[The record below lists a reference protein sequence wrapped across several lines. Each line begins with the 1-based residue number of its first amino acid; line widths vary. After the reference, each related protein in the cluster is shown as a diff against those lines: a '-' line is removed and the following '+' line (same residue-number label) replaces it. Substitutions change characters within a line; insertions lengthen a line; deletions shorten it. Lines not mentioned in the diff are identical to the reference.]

1 MNINLSNK
9 KALVT
14 GGSHGIGKSIAKSL
28 LDHNCDVI
36 FFGRTK
42 KNVQHTINDLTKN
55 AHNLNIKNIVK
66 GFQFD
71 ILQSSTK
78 DLGEK
83 IKSEFGLIDILINN
97 VGGGGR
103 WGHEDMII
111 TNDEV
116 WEQVYYKNF
125 IVSKDLIKM
134 FLPSMLK
141 NEWGRV
147 ITITSSLAKQAGGR
161 PWFNVA
167 KMSQT
172 VLMKNLAKNSLYSSK
187 GVTFNSVAP
196 GAIHIPDTG
205 WDEMKKTNPKKYKEF
220 IKSNSPVGRLGTPEE
235 VANVVT
241 FLCSQYASL
250 VNGASIAVDGGESS
264 SY

>member
-1 MNINLSNK
+1 MNIDLTDK

-28 LDHNCDVI
+28 LNHNCDVI
-36 FFGRTK
+36 FFGRTQ
-42 KNVQHTINDLTKN
+42 KNVDQTINDLTKYVN
-55 AHNLNIKNIVK
+55 NSNTKNILK
-66 GFQFD
+66 GFQVD
-71 ILQSSTK
+71 VLQSSTQ
-78 DLGEK
+78 DLGER
-83 IKSEFGLIDILINN
+83 IKSEFGSIDILINN

-103 WGHEDMII
+103 WGDEDMLT
-111 TNDEV
+111 TNYEV
-116 WEQVYYKNF
+116 WDQVYHKNF
-125 IVSKDLIKM
+125 IVAKDLIQM
-134 FLPSMLK
+134 FLPFMLLNK
-141 NEWGRV
+141 WGRV

-172 VLMKNLAKNSLYSSK
+172 VLMKNLAKNHLYASK

-196 GAIHIPDTG
+196 GAIYIPNTG
-205 WDEMKKTNPKKYKEF
+205 WDEMKKTNPEKYKEF
-220 IKSNSPVGRLGTPEE
+220 IKSNLPIGRLGTPEE

-250 VNGASIAVDGGESS
+250 VNGASIAVDGGEGS

>member
-1 MNINLSNK
+1 MDINLSNK

-14 GGSHGIGKSIAKSL
+14 GGSHGIGKSIVKSL
-28 LDHNCDVI
+28 LNHHCDVI
-36 FFGRTK
+36 FFGRTE
-42 KNVQHTINDLTKN
+42 KNVDQTINDLTKDVN
-55 AHNLNIKNIVK
+55 NSNTKNIVK

-71 ILQSSTK
+71 ILQSSIQT
-78 DLGEK
+78 LGER
-83 IKSEFGLIDILINN
+83 IKSEFGSIDILINN

-103 WGHEDMII
+103 WGDEDMIT

-116 WEQVYYKNF
+116 WDQVYHKNF
-125 IVSKDLIKM
+125 IVAKDLIKM

-141 NEWGRV
+141 NEGGRV
-147 ITITSSLAKQAGGR
+147 VTITSSLAKQAGGR

-172 VLMKNLAKNSLYSSK
+172 VLMKNLAKNRLYSSK

-196 GAIHIPDTG
+196 GAIYIPDTG
-205 WDEMKKTNPKKYKEF
+205 WDEMKKTNPKKYQEF
-220 IKSNSPVGRLGTPEE
+220 IRSNSPIGRLGNPEE

>member
-1 MNINLSNK
+1 LDINLSNK
-9 KALVT
+9 TALVT

-36 FFGRTK
+36 FFGRTQNHVDETIKDLSK
-42 KNVQHTINDLTKN
+42 KFSNRNTKN
-55 AHNLNIKNIVK
+55 IIK

-71 ILQSSTK
+71 ILQSSIQE
-78 DLGEK
+78 LEER
-83 IKSEFGLIDILINN
+83 IKLDFGSIDILINN

-103 WGHEDMII
+103 WGDVDMLV

-116 WEQVYYKNF
+116 WDQVYYKNF
-125 IVSKDLIKM
+125 IIAKDLIKI

-147 ITITSSLAKQAGGR
+147 ISITSSIAKQAGGR

-172 VLMKNLAKNSLYSSK
+172 VLMKNLAKNNLYSSK

-196 GAIHIPDTG
+196 GAIEIPDTG
-205 WDEMKKTNPKKYKEF
+205 WDEMKKTDPEKYQEF
-220 IKSNSPVGRLGTPEE
+220 IKSNLPIGRLGKPEE

-250 VNGASIAVDGGESS
+250 VNGSSIAVDGGESS

>member
-1 MNINLSNK
+1 MNKNK
-9 KALVT
+9 L
-14 GGSHGIGKSIAKSL
+14 
-28 LDHNCDVI
+28 
-36 FFGRTK
+36 
-42 KNVQHTINDLTKN
+42 NDLTFSSKLTSWYKKEKRKLPFRN
-55 AHNLNIKNIVK
+55 TKDPYKIWLSEI
-66 GFQFD
+66 
-71 ILQSSTK
+71 ILQQTQM
-78 DLGEK
+78 
-83 IKSEFGLIDILINN
+83 ITGL
-97 VGGGGR
+97 
-103 WGHEDMII
+103 
-111 TNDEV
+111 
-116 WEQVYYKNF
+116 VYYKNF
-125 IVSKDLIKM
+125 IVAKDLIKM

-147 ITITSSLAKQAGGR
+147 VTITSSLAKQASGR

-196 GAIHIPDTG
+196 GAIYIPDTG
-205 WDEMKKTNPKKYKEF
+205 WDEMKKTNPKKYQEF
-220 IKSNSPVGRLGTPEE
+220 IKLNSPIGRLGKPEE

>member
-1 MNINLSNK
+1 MDIELSNK

-28 LDHNCDVI
+28 LDHNCDVV

-42 KNVQHTINDLTKN
+42 KNVDDTFNELSKNLNSLNTKN
-55 AHNLNIKNIVK
+55 TVK

-71 ILQSSTK
+71 ILQSGTK
-78 DLGEK
+78 DLQEK
-83 IKSEFGLIDILINN
+83 IRREFGSIDILINN

-103 WGHEDMII
+103 WGDEDILT
-111 TNDEV
+111 TNNEV
-116 WEQVYYKNF
+116 WDQVYYKNF
-125 IVSKDLIKM
+125 TIAKDLIKI

-147 ITITSSLAKQAGGR
+147 ITITSSLAKEAGGR

-172 VLMKNLAKNSLYSSK
+172 VLMKNLAKNRLYSSK

-196 GAIHIPDTG
+196 GAIYIPDTG
-205 WDEMKKTNPKKYKEF
+205 WDEMKKTNPKKYQEF
-220 IKSNSPVGRLGTPEE
+220 IRSNSPIGRLGNPEE

>member
-1 MNINLSNK
+1 MDINLSNK
-9 KALVT
+9 TALVT

-28 LDHNCDVI
+28 LEHNCDVI

-42 KNVQHTINDLTKN
+42 KNVDETIKDLSKDLSKRNTKN
-55 AHNLNIKNIVK
+55 TVN

-71 ILQSSTK
+71 ILQSSIK
-78 DLGEK
+78 DLEER
-83 IKSEFGLIDILINN
+83 IKLEFGLIDILINN

-103 WGHEDMII
+103 WGDSDILV
-111 TNDEV
+111 TDDEV
-116 WEQVYYKNF
+116 WNQVYYKNF
-125 IVSKDLIKM
+125 IIAKDLIKIL
-134 FLPSMLK
+134 LPSMLK

-172 VLMKNLAKNSLYSSK
+172 VLMKNLAKNCLYSSK

-196 GAIHIPDTG
+196 GAIDIPDTG
-205 WDEMKKTNPKKYKEF
+205 WDEMKKINPKKYQEF
-220 IKSNSPVGRLGTPEE
+220 IKSNSPIGRLGKPEE

-241 FLCSQYASL
+241 FLCSEYASL